1 MLSYWSK
8 RNRVNGRLIATAC
21 EVGLSSSGIC
31 GFPHDDNRVSREESG
46 SERRRGSFRVT
57 RDPGTTLFVIG

>member
-31 GFPHDDNRVSREESG
+31 GFPHDDNPVSQDLAGPFQKSTLDPMAYEDSAWRGEEK
-46 SERRRGSFRVT
+46 
-57 RDPGTTLFVIG
+57 